1 MCGISAFLDVDPHRP
16 ADLDVV
22 RRMNAAQTHR
32 GPDAEGLWSHG
43 PGALGH
49 RRLSIIDLSDEA
61 RQPLLNEDGTVGV
74 VVNGEIYNF
83 AALREELRAKGHT
96 FRSHSDSEV
105 VVHLWEEHGPDAVAK
120 LQGMFALALWDAKQ
134 RTLLL
139 ARDRAGKKPLFW
151 RRTARAFT
159 CASELAALL
168 QGDPSDRPGV
178 DLTAIDAYLSL
189 GYVPSPRSAFEGV
202 HKLPAAHYAIVRS
215 GEAPSLHRYWSK
227 PQGPLLTGDIRE
239 LADELR
245 RLLAEA
251 VRRRMVADVPLGAF
265 LSGGLDSSAVV
276 ALLASQ
282 SSRPVKTFS
291 IGFPQADF
299 SEVAFAR
306 EVARRYGTEHE
317 ELVVTPQMVDVVQEL
332 VRHHGEPFADS
343 SAVATWY
350 LAKMTRRHVTVALS
364 GDGGDEDFAGYRR
377 YDTARW
383 AHAWDALPAAL
394 RPGVQGAVR
403 AVGDAVYPFF
413 GEYAARWN
421 DGEAARYGLLVSQFS
436 NAAKD
441 ALYEPPLR
449 AVRGDEVTR
458 RFDAVLRE
466 RAHRGPMGR
475 VADLDWQTYMV
486 DDINVKVDVS
496 SMAHALEVRCPFLD
510 TAVVEFA
517 ARLPDAALMRVR
529 GKYILREAVRDLV
542 PEAILRRRK
551 MGFGIPLEHWMRH
564 DLNALVR
571 ETLLGERARARGL
584 FRRSEVERYV
594 DSLDGPAPRTD
605 RVWSLLMLELWYRH
619 FIDGAA
625 RAG

>member
-1 MCGISAFLDVDPHRP
+1 
-16 ADLDVV
+16 
-22 RRMNAAQTHR
+22 
-32 GPDAEGLWSHG
+32 
-43 PGALGH
+43 
-49 RRLSIIDLSDEA
+49 
-61 RQPLLNEDGTVGV
+61 
-74 VVNGEIYNF
+74 
-83 AALREELRAKGHT
+83 
-96 FRSHSDSEV
+96 
-105 VVHLWEEHGPDAVAK
+105 VHLWEEHGPDAVAK

-151 RRTARAFT
+151 RRTSRAFT

-168 QGDPSDRPGV
+168 QADPTDRPGV
-178 DLTAIDAYLSL
+178 DLSAIDAYLSL
-189 GYVPSPRSAFEGV
+189 GYVPSPQSAFEGV
-202 HKLPAAHYAIVRS
+202 HKLPAAHYAIVRP

-227 PQGPLLTGDIRE
+227 PRGPLLTGDTRE

-306 EVARRYGTEHE
+306 QVAQRYGTEHE
-317 ELVVTPQMVDVVQEL
+317 ELVVTPQMVDVVQDL

-364 GDGGDEDFAGYRR
+364 GDGGDEAFAGYRR
-377 YDTARW
+377 YATARW
-383 AHAWDALPAAL
+383 AHAWDALPDAL
-394 RPGVQGAVR
+394 RPGVQGVVT
-403 AVGDAVYPFF
+403 AVGGAVYPFF
-413 GEYAARWN
+413 REYAARW
-421 DGEAARYGLLVSQFS
+421 DEGEAARYGLLVSQFS

-441 ALYEPPLR
+441 ALYEPALR
-449 AVRGDEVTR
+449 GVRGDAVTR
-458 RFDAVLRE
+458 RFDAVLSE

-529 GKYILREAVRDLV
+529 GKYILREAVRELV

-584 FRRSEVERYV
+584 FRMSEVARYV
-594 DSLDGPAPRTD
+594 DSLGGPAPRTD
-605 RVWSLLMLELWYRH
+605 RVWALLMLELWFRH

>member
-1 MCGISAFLDVDPHRP
+1 MCGISASLAVDPNRP
-16 ADLDVV
+16 ADLDAV

-32 GPDAEGLWSHG
+32 GPDAEGLWSAG
-43 PGALGH
+43 PCALGH

-61 RQPLLNEDGTVGV
+61 RQPLLNEDGTVAV

-105 VVHLWEEHGPDAVAK
+105 VVHLWEEHGPDAVAR
-120 LQGMFALALWDAKQ
+120 LQGMFALALWDNTR

-151 RRTARAFT
+151 RRTSRAVT
-159 CASELAALL
+159 CASELGALL
-168 QGDPSDRPGV
+168 KADPTDRPGV
-178 DLTAIDAYLSL
+178 DLTSIDAYLSL

-202 HKLPAAHYAIVRS
+202 HKLPAAHYALFRP
-215 GEAPSLHRYWSK
+215 GEAPTLHRYWSK
-227 PQGPLLTGDIRE
+227 PAGPMLAGDTRE

-299 SEVAFAR
+299 SEVAYAR
-306 EVARRYGTEHE
+306 QVARRYGTDHE
-317 ELVVTPQMVDVVQEL
+317 ELEVTPEMVDVVQDL
-332 VRHHGEPFADS
+332 TRHHGEPFADS

-350 LAKMTRRHVTVALS
+350 LAKMTRRRVTVALS

-377 YDTARW
+377 YTIARW
-383 AHAWDALPAAL
+383 AHAWDALPAAV
-394 RPGVQGAVR
+394 RPGVQGAVQ
-403 AVGDAVYPFF
+403 AVGGALYPYF
-413 GEYAARWN
+413 GQYAARWG
-421 DGEAARYGLLVSQFS
+421 DGEATRYALLVRQFS
-436 NAAKD
+436 DEEKD
-441 ALYEPPLR
+441 DLYEPALG
-449 AVRGDEVTR
+449 AARGDEVTR
-458 RFDAVLRE
+458 RFEAVLTE
-466 RAHRGPMGR
+466 SGHRGPMGR
-475 VADLDWQTYMV
+475 VADLDWQTYLV
-486 DDINVKVDVS
+486 DDINVKVDVA

-529 GKYILREAVRDLV
+529 GKYILREAVRELV
-542 PEAILRRRK
+542 PKTILRRRK

-564 DLNALVR
+564 NLRPLVR

-584 FRRSEVERYV
+584 FRPGVVERYV
-594 DSLDGPAPRTD
+594 ASLDGPTPLAD
-605 RVWSLLMLELWYRH
+605 RVWTLLMLELWYQH

-625 RAG
+625 HAG